1 MGKHGDEAAET
12 AYERHDQA
20 TVDDFRGRL
29 REVVGHES
37 VRSFA
42 RRAKVSHSSV
52 GQYLSGVSEPTRPG
66 LVRLA
71 AAGKVRLEW
80 LATGEGSM
88 RPEPPAPRLA
98 DSTVSEVVA
107 RQVAS
112 LGGREGGGSVP
123 VIGLAECGL
132 KGWYQGALMTVSAA
146 RPGDLLDPDAFAVIA
161 IGTSMRPAGI
171 CQGFL
176 CFCSP
181 RMAVDKGDRV
191 YIERRDGTATI
202 KKYVCR
208 DETWLYLQ
216 GWLDPDESGRQ
227 ELYSDQVRL
236 DQIARLA
243 TIVYVKVKL

>member
-1 MGKHGDEAAET
+1 MEGVEGPAKAGEDTGETGDGGFA
-12 AYERHDQA
+12 D
-20 TVDDFRGRL
+20 RL
-29 REVVGHES
+29 RAAIGHES
-37 VRSFA
+37 ERSFA
-42 RRAKVSHSSV
+42 RRAQVSHSSL
-52 GQYLSGVSEPTRPG
+52 GQYLKGASEPTRPG
-66 LVRLA
+66 LIRMA
-71 AAGKVRLEW
+71 AAAEVNLDW
-80 LATGEGSM
+80 LATGRGEM
-88 RPEPPAPRLA
+88 REPGR
-98 DSTVSEVVA
+98 DSFAAIA
-107 RQVAS
+107 RHVAS

-123 VIGLAECGL
+123 VVGLAECGL
-132 KGWYQGALMTVSAA
+132 KGWYQGASMAVSAA
-146 RPGDLLDPDAFAVIA
+146 RPGDLQDPDAFAVIA
-161 IGTSMRPAGI
+161 IGVSMRPAGI

-191 YIERRDGTATI
+191 YVERRDGTAAI
-202 KKYVCR
+202 KEYLRR